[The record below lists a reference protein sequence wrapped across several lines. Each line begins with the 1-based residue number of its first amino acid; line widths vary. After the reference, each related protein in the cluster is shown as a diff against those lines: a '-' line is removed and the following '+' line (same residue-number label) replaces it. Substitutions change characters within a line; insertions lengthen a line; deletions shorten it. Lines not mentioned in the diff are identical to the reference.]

1 MSTWL
6 PRGQNALGIGVLT
19 LGASV
24 STLFFYSPK
33 PVSVESPINLPTD
46 TAPSANTLPDWEGIP
61 SSDMSDYQVV
71 DVPHTN
77 YRWTSNN
84 PNSTAFENNA
94 RYQTLA
100 EPLDPLPK
108 VYPGSVHRL
117 GSYQNTNLQVET
129 ADPMEASTNRAANDQ
144 MVPLE
149 RPMGNSP
156 NPATAYGD
164 DPRRGISDGNRFGAG
179 KHRPQV
185 APSYSRDVFPETPK
199 ADLRNSQEVTQ
210 LPNLLTPAPSST
222 EGNRTGTRHPSM
234 APPLPMNNLQGDANS
249 QRISPPDLLRSGPY
263 APMRTNVDA
272 HSPNPANHAP
282 APFLS
287 ASQRLEKAPS
297 NASSQANSIVDPSQ
311 ASTTP
316 QFVRQPKK

>member
-33 PVSVESPINLPTD
+33 PISVEGPTNLPTD
-46 TAPSANTLPDWEGIP
+46 ALPSTNNIPHWEGVP

-77 YRWTSNN
+77 YRWTPSNS
-84 PNSTAFENNA
+84 NSTAYENSA
-94 RYQTLA
+94 RNQTLT

-108 VYPGSVHRL
+108 IYPGSVHRL

-129 ADPMEASTNRAANDQ
+129 TAPSQTSTNQTANNP

-149 RPMGNSP
+149 RPMENSP
-156 NPATAYGD
+156 NPAANYGS

-185 APSYSRDVFPETPK
+185 APSYSRDVFPETP
-199 ADLRNSQEVTQ
+199 ATNARSPQEVTQ

-222 EGNRTGTRHPSM
+222 EESRAGTRHPSM
-234 APPLPMNNLQGDANS
+234 APPLPMNNLPGDDNL

-263 APMRTNVDA
+263 APVRNNVDSY
-272 HSPNPANHAP
+272 SPTPANHAP

-297 NASSQANSIVDPSQ
+297 SSSSQAHSIVDSSP
-311 ASTTP
+311 ASTP